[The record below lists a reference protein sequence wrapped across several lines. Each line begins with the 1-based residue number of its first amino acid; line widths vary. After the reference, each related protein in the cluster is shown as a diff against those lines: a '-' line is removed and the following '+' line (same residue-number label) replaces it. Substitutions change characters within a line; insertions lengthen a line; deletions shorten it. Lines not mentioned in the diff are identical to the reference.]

1 MKDYVP
7 SFNISFLCKML
18 LRKFKEVSFLNVD
31 VKNPQ
36 TLIKKFLSN
45 TSKSLNNILC
55 ISQQIFTLNCTRFK
69 LTLNKL
75 QNNFCKAIRHL
86 VGGAGAKK
94 IDEEKVCIGTFITI
108 KFRYVNSVIYTALTI
123 FCLFIRALQ
132 TTLWILL
139 FLLLLALFLI
149 LEFFKHQLSD
159 Q

>member
-1 MKDYVP
+1 MKDYVS
-7 SFNISFLCKML
+7 SFYISFLRKML
-18 LRKFKEVSFLNVD
+18 LRKFKEVSFLNVN
-31 VKNPQ
+31 VKNPK
-36 TLIKKFLSN
+36 TFIKKFLSN

-55 ISQQIFTLNCTRFK
+55 ISQQIFTLNCSRFK
-69 LTLNKL
+69 LALNEL

-86 VGGAGAKK
+86 VGGAGTKK

-123 FCLFIRALQ
+123 FGLFIRALQ

-139 FLLLLALFLI
+139 FLLLLALFLN